1 MLQKCFTKIPLVAAH
16 QDKCHFIGFQT
27 VFVSFLTL
35 QSVIFLFCY
44 KLFFLKLLTFK
55 LLDGFSNLK
64 RFKPLIEIPDAY
76 SLLRIS
82 FKKTKSRIFQRFEI
96 FRSAFFLI

>member
-1 MLQKCFTKIPLVAAH
+1 MPFYRLSNCFRLVSDITVCNISLLLQI
-16 QDKCHFIGFQT
+16 I
-27 VFVSFLTL
+27 
-35 QSVIFLFCY
+35 
-44 KLFFLKLLTFK
+44 
-55 LLDGFSNLK
+55 FSNLK
-64 RFKPLIEIPDAY
+64 RFQLLIEIPDAY

>member
-1 MLQKCFTKIPLVAAH
+1 MLQKCFTKIPLVASH
-16 QDKCHFIGFQT
+16 PDKRHFIGFQT

-35 QSVIFLFCY
+35 QSVIFISY
-44 KLFFLKLLTFK
+44 HKLF
-55 LLDGFSNLK
+55 FSNLK
-64 RFKPLIEIPDAY
+64 RFQPLIEIPDAY